1 MEVLGFAIDGGA
13 HIEENNGSLFVG
25 NESGDSGTQNS
36 FHSAGNEHAD
46 GEGGT
51 RVTHGDH
58 SIRLASRG
66 QLEGYAQ
73 RRIFLTTK
81 APTRSIFHLHDVGSV
96 MDVDVGWQTT
106 KEGHF
111 LAENSF
117 VSDQKYM
124 KPSLGSFNSPLD
136 GGTGS
141 VVAPHGIK
149 CDSHDAVRYLG
160 SLGFLDVEDTA
171 AAVGTAL
178 HADTVPLLPRT
189 TVFTVDKG
197 RIGVEGVMCTSLV
210 TASLAGLS
218 LWNSHCSL
226 SSLPG
231 PTGALRT
238 RHYG

>member
-1 MEVLGFAIDGGA
+1 
-13 HIEENNGSLFVG
+13 
-25 NESGDSGTQNS
+25 
-36 FHSAGNEHAD
+36 
-46 GEGGT
+46 
-51 RVTHGDH
+51 
-58 SIRLASRG
+58 
-66 QLEGYAQ
+66 
-73 RRIFLTTK
+73 
-81 APTRSIFHLHDVGSV
+81 
-96 MDVDVGWQTT
+96 MDVDVRGQTT
-106 KEGHF
+106 KEGNL
-111 LAENSF
+111 LAEDCF
-117 VSDQKYM
+117 VSDQKDM
-124 KPSLGSFNSPLD
+124 KPSLGSFDSPLD

-160 SLGFLDVEDTA
+160 SLGFLDIEDTS

-178 HADTVPLLPRT
+178 HADTVPFLPLT
-189 TVFTVDKG
+189 TVLTMDEG

-218 LWNSHCSL
+218 LRNSHCSL